1 MQLPDKIYDILKWVM
16 LLIVPIGAFIISII
30 TAIQTGDIVA
40 IITAITTGIESLIGI
55 IIKISDSTYKKSLAT
70 KAEK

>member
-1 MQLPDKIYDILKWVM
+1 MQLPDPVYDVLKWVM
-16 LLIVPIGAFIISII
+16 LLIVPIGAFIISVS
-30 TAIQTGDIVA
+30 TAIHTGDVVA